1 MIFTTLIWIILPFAV
16 IISTFIPMF
25 NATFNPG
32 ENERILKKIEMCK
45 ESNSGDRVL
54 IEGKEYEC

>member
-1 MIFTTLIWIILPFAV
+1 MTGAKPI
-16 IISTFIPMF
+16 FIPMF

-45 ESNSGDRVL
+45 ESNSGDRVV
-54 IEGKEYEC
+54 IERKEYECWK